1 MEIRKLDVRD
11 YNNVLAFYKTQIE
24 LLERKDFF
32 YPYQD
37 SDIKNILNNGGI
49 MLGAFDSGKLIGL
62 SAVDFDQS
70 YSEILKN
77 LVNTFY
83 TFADEKTQVCEY
95 SGVMTDINYRKKGI
109 AARLYEQ
116 LISNIKKPICLCAVV
131 QLENQA
137 SLTFFFNRGFRLVFT
152 RRDYQIDFGYLIKF
166 CDKHIDI
173 SDDSSHIIDCLDYN
187 AYYELFK
194 QGYVGTQFDDNK
206 IKMCKAVISSN

>member
-1 MEIRKLDVRD
+1 MEIRKLDITD

-24 LLERKDFF
+24 FLERKDFF

-37 SDIKNILNNGGI
+37 SDIKNILDNGGI
-49 MLGAFDSGKLIGL
+49 MLGAFDTDKLIGL
-62 SAVDFDQS
+62 SAVDYDKS
-70 YSEILKN
+70 YSVTLKG

-83 TFADEKTQVCEY
+83 PFADRKTQVCEY

-109 AARLYEQ
+109 AAELYKQ
-116 LISNIKKPICLCAVV
+116 LLSNIKKHICLCAVV

-137 SLTFFFNRGFRLVFT
+137 SLTFFFKRGFRLVFVKH
-152 RRDYQIDFGYLIKF
+152 DHQIDFGYLIKF
-166 CDKHIDI
+166 CDKQIDI
-173 SDDSSHIIDCLDYN
+173 VDDTCQLINCLDYN

-206 IKMCKAVISSN
+206 IKMCKAVISPN